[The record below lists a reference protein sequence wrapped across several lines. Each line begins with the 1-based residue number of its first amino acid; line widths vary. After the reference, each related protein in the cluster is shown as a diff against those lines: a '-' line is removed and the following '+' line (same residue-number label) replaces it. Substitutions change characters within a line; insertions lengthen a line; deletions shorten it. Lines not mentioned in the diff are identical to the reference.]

1 MSEALQSRRAAAEG
15 GGALAGALL
24 VLAAGTCFSLA
35 GLFLRWMETEDPWQI
50 LIYRS
55 AATLIFVLAYLSWRG
70 GGSPWPAIR
79 ALKWKGPL
87 AGAALASAMMLFI
100 VALTMTTV
108 FNTVMMICI
117 APILAALLGRLVLGE
132 AVRRV
137 TVLAML
143 IALVGV
149 AIMVHSGLESG
160 DLLGNLLSLLAA
172 AGFAVFAVTLR
183 AAKVEDTMPAVAWAG
198 FFGVSVS
205 LLIVLAEGTSPFI
218 SLHDLGFAAA
228 MGGLQIGVGMIFFTA
243 GAKRLTAAEA
253 TLLSLSEVVL
263 APIWVWLILDE
274 TPTETTL
281 VGGGVLL
288 CAMVLQASTGL
299 RRKTAASRA

>member
-1 MSEALQSRRAAAEG
+1 MTASLQSNLAAPKE
-15 GGALAGALL
+15 GALAGAML
-24 VLAAGTCFSLA
+24 VLAAGLCFSLA
-35 GLFLRWMETEDPWQI
+35 GLFMRWMETGDPWQV

-55 AATLIFVLAYLSWRG
+55 AATLIFVICFMAWRL
-70 GGSPWPAIR
+70 GGSPLPAIR
-79 ALKWKGPL
+79 ALGWKGPF

-100 VALTMTTV
+100 VALTLTTV

-117 APILAALLGRLVLGE
+117 APILTALLGRLVLGE
-132 AVRRV
+132 AVRPV

-149 AIMVHSGLESG
+149 AIMVHSGLETG

-172 AGFAVFAVTLR
+172 SGFAVFAVTLR
-183 AAKVEDTMPAVAWAG
+183 AAKVNDTMPAVAWAG
-198 FFGVSVS
+198 LIGFSVS
-205 LLIVLAEGTSPFI
+205 LCVVLIEGRSPFV
-218 SLHDLGFAAA
+218 SLHDLGLASA
-228 MGGLQIGVGMIFFTA
+228 MGALQIGVGMVFFTA

-274 TPTETTL
+274 TPTEATL
-281 VGGGVLL
+281 IGGAVLL
-288 CAMVLQASTGL
+288 SAMVLQASTGL
-299 RRKTAASRA
+299 RRRPPVGLV

>member
-1 MSEALQSRRAAAEG
+1 MLATQQYKFAKQQDSTLV
-15 GGALAGALL
+15 GAVL
-24 VLAAGTCFSLA
+24 VLTAGVCFSLA
-35 GLFLRWMETEDPWQI
+35 GLFMRWMEAADAWQV

-55 AATLIFVLAYLSWRG
+55 ASTCLFVLAFLAWRS
-70 GGSPWPAIR
+70 GGSPFPAIR
-79 ALKWKGPL
+79 ALGWKGPF

-117 APILAALLGRLVLGE
+117 APILAALLARLVLGE
-132 AVRRV
+132 AVRAV
-137 TVLAML
+137 TLLAMV
-143 IALVGV
+143 IAVVGV
-149 AIMVHSGLESG
+149 AIMVHSGLEAG

-183 AAKVEDTMPAVAWAG
+183 AAKVKDTMPAVAWAG
-198 FFGVSVS
+198 LIGFSVS
-205 LLIVLAEGTSPFI
+205 LAVVLIEGNSPFI
-218 SLHDLGFAAA
+218 SFRDFGLAIA
-228 MGGLQIGVGMIFFTA
+228 MGGLQIGIGMIFFTA

-274 TPTETTL
+274 TPTEATL
-281 VGGGVLL
+281 IGGAVLL
-288 CAMVLQASTGL
+288 SAMLLQASTGL
-299 RRKTAASRA
+299 RRRPPVGLV